1 MSIKQMLKAIYYK
14 KIKKWNP
21 SQIRIHHLRRAGMHI
36 GENSYIFSDDL
47 ETPEP
52 YLVSVGDHVMVAA
65 GVRFATHDASAC
77 YYIPGASDLYG
88 RITIGNHC
96 FLGMGSLITPGV
108 TLADNC
114 IVGAG
119 SVVTKSFLEPGTVIA
134 GNPARKICTT
144 EELRSKNESY
154 ALNTWGMTFQ
164 EKREYLLENEK
175 RFKGYRP
182 S

>member
-1 MSIKQMLKAIYYK
+1 MSIKQMLKTFYYT
-14 KIKKWNP
+14 KIKKWDP
-21 SQIRIHHLRRAGMHI
+21 STIRCHHLRRTGMTI
-36 GENSYIFSDDL
+36 GENTCIFSDNI
-47 ETPEP
+47 ETTEP
-52 YLVSVGDHVMVAA
+52 YLVSIGDNVMIAA

-88 RITIGNHC
+88 RIHIGDNC
-96 FLGMGSLITPGV
+96 FIGMDALILPGV

-119 SVVTKSFLEPGTVIA
+119 SVVTKSFCEPGSVIA

-144 EELRSKNESY
+144 EELREKNVHR

-164 EKREYLLENEK
+164 EKKEYLLKNETY
-175 RFKGYRP
+175 FK
-182 S
+182 

>member
-1 MSIKQMLKAIYYK
+1 MD
-14 KIKKWNP
+14 P
-21 SQIRIHHLRRAGMHI
+21 SQIRCHHLRRIGMHI
-36 GENSYIFSDDL
+36 GENACIFSDDI
-47 ETPEP
+47 ETTEP
-52 YLVSVGDHVMVAA
+52 YLVSIGDNVIIAG

-88 RITIGNHC
+88 RITIGDNC

-108 TLADNC
+108 TLANNC

-119 SVVTKSFLEPGTVIA
+119 SVVTKSFVEPGSVIA

-144 EELRSKNESY
+144 EELRAKNEQY

-164 EKREYLLENEK
+164 EKREFLLKNEIH
-175 RFKGYRP
+175 FKGYHP
-182 S
+182 

>member
-1 MSIKQMLKAIYYK
+1 MSIKQMLKNFYYT

-21 SQIRIHHLRRAGMHI
+21 SQIRCHHLRRTGMHI
-36 GENSYIFSDDL
+36 GENACIFSDEL
-47 ETPEP
+47 ETTEP
-52 YLVSVGDHVMVAA
+52 YLVSIGDNVMIAA

-88 RITIGNHC
+88 RITIGNQC
-96 FLGMGSLITPGV
+96 FLGMGALITPGV

-114 IVGAG
+114 VVGAG
-119 SVVTKSFLEPGTVIA
+119 SVVTKSFLEPGSVIA

-144 EELRSKNESY
+144 EELREKNEKY

-164 EKREYLLENEK
+164 EKREFLLENETH
-175 RFKGYRP
+175 FKGHR
-182 S
+182 SV

>member
-1 MSIKQMLKAIYYK
+1 MSIKQKLKQFYYR

-21 SQIRIHHLRRAGMHI
+21 SQIRCHHLRRTGMTI
-36 GENSYIFSDDL
+36 GERCFIVSDFL
-47 ETPEP
+47 ETTEP
-52 YLVSVGDHVMVAA
+52 YLVTIGDDVMIAD

-88 RITIGNHC
+88 RINIGNRC
-96 FLGMGSLITPGV
+96 FLGMNVLILPGV

-119 SVVTKSFLEPGTVIA
+119 SVVTKSFTEPGCVIA
-134 GNPARKICTT
+134 GNPARKVCTV
-144 EELRSKNESY
+144 EELRKKNEQY
-154 ALNTWGMTFQ
+154 ALNTWGKTFH
-164 EKREYLLENEK
+164 EKKELLLANEAH
-175 RFKGYRP
+175 FKGFRK